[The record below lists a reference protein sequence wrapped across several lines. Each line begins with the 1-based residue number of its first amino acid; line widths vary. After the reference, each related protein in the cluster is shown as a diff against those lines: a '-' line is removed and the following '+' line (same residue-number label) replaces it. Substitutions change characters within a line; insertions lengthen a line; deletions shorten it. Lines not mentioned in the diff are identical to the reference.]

1 MKLLLEN
8 WRIYIGKESGEEQI
22 DILEKL
28 LKMEYMQAM
37 HIIDSL
43 KSDENDYRLED
54 DYEEALD
61 EEYKSSQR
69 ELEHLTGL
77 YYAHL
82 GSDNEKKA
90 ESEMSAAK
98 EKAKHL
104 AIQWDAM
111 NDYRKTNK

>member
-1 MKLLLEN
+1 MKLLIEN
-8 WRIYIGKESGEEQI
+8 WRKYIAKEAGGEQVEM
-22 DILEKL
+22 LEKL
-28 LKMEYMQAM
+28 LKMEFAQAM

-43 KSDENDYRLED
+43 KTDEFDYRLED